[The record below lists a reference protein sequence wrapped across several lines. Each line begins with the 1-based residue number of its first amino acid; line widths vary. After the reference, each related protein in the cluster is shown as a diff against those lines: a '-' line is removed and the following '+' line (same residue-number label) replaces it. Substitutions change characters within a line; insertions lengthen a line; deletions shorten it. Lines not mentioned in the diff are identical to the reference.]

1 MSPEAQGTPLA
12 NVLSDTPIGRL
23 GDFGVN
29 KNYESDE
36 PLPCMS

>member
-23 GDFGVN
+23 GDFDVN
-29 KNYESDE
+29 KITNQTSRF
-36 PLPCMS
+36 LA